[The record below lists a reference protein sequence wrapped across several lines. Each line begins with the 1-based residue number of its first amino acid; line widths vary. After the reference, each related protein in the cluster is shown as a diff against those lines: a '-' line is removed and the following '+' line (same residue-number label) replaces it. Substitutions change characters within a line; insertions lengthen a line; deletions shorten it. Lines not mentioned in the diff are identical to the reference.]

1 LAKTKKTA
9 KRGSRPRHDIV
20 VERDLEIPMRDGAR
34 LRADVFR
41 PRSAGRV
48 PVIINLGSYQKDKL
62 WIPPPDLEE
71 KPNEYMNW
79 ETVNPLW
86 WVPRGYA
93 CVRVDSRGSGKSPGR
108 TDPWSPSEARDFYDA
123 IEWAGAQPWSNGRVG
138 ANGISYYAMTQW
150 LVASLKPPSLKAMI
164 PWEGAADMYRDFG
177 YHGGIFSFGFAS
189 GWWNNH
195 MAHHILG
202 KPQSTATDA
211 FSTPWLWEYMHH
223 NLDGDWWRGRRPV
236 WENIDIPLY
245 SAGNWSGMG
254 LHLRGNTEGFLRA
267 ASTQKKLRIHAGTH
281 YHPFYSAEGRS
292 DQLRFFD
299 QWLKGEDSG
308 IMEEPP
314 VKLLIR
320 RGGHGNYRW
329 RSENE
334 WPICRTRW
342 TKLFLQPESRG
353 DLHRLGADA
362 PKKTG
367 SVSYSASGMTRA
379 GVASASWTSTVLA
392 GALPQ
397 LGADAPKKTGSVSY
411 SASGMTRAGV
421 ASASWTSTVLAGA
434 LPQLGVS
441 FQTAPLKEDTEVT
454 GPVVL
459 VLWVSST
466 TEDMD
471 VFATLRN
478 IAADGK
484 DVFEQGQQSQPVPVA
499 KGWLRASHR
508 ETDPELDLPFRP
520 YHAHQRRSLLAPR
533 EAVRLEVEIWPT
545 CMVFKKGHRIRLD
558 VQPRDGVG
566 SVPYTH
572 YSADYNTG
580 TNTIHAGGSRAS
592 YLLLPVIPEA

>member
-1 LAKTKKTA
+1 
-9 KRGSRPRHDIV
+9 
-20 VERDLEIPMRDGAR
+20 MRDGAR

-41 PRSAGRV
+41 PRASGRF
-48 PVIINLGSYQKDKL
+48 PVVINLGSYQKDKL
-62 WIPPPDLEE
+62 WVPPADLEE
-71 KPNEYMNW
+71 KPNEHMNW

-93 CVRVDSRGSGKSPGR
+93 CVRVDGRGSGKSPGR

-123 IEWAGAQPWSNGRVG
+123 IEWAGAQRWSSGRVG
-138 ANGISYYAMTQW
+138 TNGISYYAMTQW
-150 LVASLKPPSLKAMI
+150 LVAGLKPPSLKAMI

-195 MAHHILG
+195 MAHHLLG
-202 KPQSTATDA
+202 RPQASATDA

-223 NLDGDWWRGRRPV
+223 NLDGEWWRGRRPA

-267 ASTQKKLRIHAGTH
+267 SSTRKKLRIHAGTH
-281 YHPFYSAEGRS
+281 YHPFYSSEGRD

-299 QWLKGEDSG
+299 QWLKGEDTG

-314 VKLLIR
+314 VKLLVR
-320 RGGHGNYRW
+320 LGGHGNYRW

-334 WPICRTRW
+334 WPIARTNW
-342 TKLFLQPESRG
+342 TKLYLEPRPRRG
-353 DLHRLGADA
+353 ELEGALVYDA
-362 PKKTG
+362 PRRSA
-367 SVSYSASGMTRA
+367 SVSYSASGVTKA
-379 GVASASWTSTVLA
+379 GVASASWTSTALA
-392 GALPQ
+392 GSLPRM
-397 LGADAPKKTGSVSY
+397 GASFE
-411 SASGMTRAGV
+411 
-421 ASASWTSTVLAGA
+421 TSPMKA
-434 LPQLGVS
+434 
-441 FQTAPLKEDTEVT
+441 DTEVT
-454 GPVVL
+454 GPAVL
-459 VLWVSST
+459 VLWASST

-478 IAADGK
+478 IGPDGK
-484 DVFEQGQQSQPVPVA
+484 DVFELGQQGQPVPVA

-520 YHAHQRRSLLAPR
+520 YHAHLRRQWLEPR
-533 EAVRLEVEIWPT
+533 ETVRLEVEIWPT
-545 CMVFKKGHRIRLD
+545 SMVFRKGHRIRLD
-558 VQPRDGVG
+558 IQPRDGVG
-566 SVPYTH
+566 SFPYTH

-580 TNTIHAGGSRAS
+580 TNLIWSGGAAAS
-592 YLLLPVIPEA
+592 YLLLPVIPGA